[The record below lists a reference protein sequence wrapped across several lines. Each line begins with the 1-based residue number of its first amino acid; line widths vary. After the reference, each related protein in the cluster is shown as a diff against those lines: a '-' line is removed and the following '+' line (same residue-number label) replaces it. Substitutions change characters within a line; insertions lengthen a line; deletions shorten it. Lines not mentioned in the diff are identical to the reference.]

1 MAPYIMDGVALIT
14 GSASGIGRACALAFA
29 DEGVTRLVL
38 ADVNITGLEET
49 SNLLKK
55 MNPEVQTV
63 VIKTDTSSEQ
73 EVQNMVDAGVKKFG
87 SIHYAVNCAG
97 VTSVPR
103 AKTADLSVE
112 SWDRVQN
119 INLRGVWLCQRAVI
133 RQMLRQEYLKPEQM
147 RSGAAPERGSIVNI
161 SSVLGRVAHPTNGSY
176 AAAKHG
182 VLGQSRTDAAAYGGE
197 GIRVNSVCPGI
208 IYTPMMEN
216 SLKLGSAYDKMLETV
231 PISRFGKPEEIAQT
245 VVFLASTRAS
255 YITGEEVLVDG
266 GLLHCM

>member
-1 MAPYIMDGVALIT
+1 MYVLHNKSQYPLSVFQCCKSQQPHDRSIMAPYIMDGVALIT

-161 SSVLGRVAHPTNGSY
+161 SSVLGRVAHPTNGS
-176 AAAKHG
+176 
-182 VLGQSRTDAAAYGGE
+182 V
-197 GIRVNSVCPGI
+197 SVRL
-208 IYTPMMEN
+208 
-216 SLKLGSAYDKMLETV
+216 S
-231 PISRFGKPEEIAQT
+231 
-245 VVFLASTRAS
+245 
-255 YITGEEVLVDG
+255 EEVLTDDV
-266 GLLHCM
+266 LVCSSKTRCSWPIQNRCRCIRR